1 MQRTL
6 TPPPITPS
14 TPSVTR
20 DELHFRRIDMRGY
33 RRSDGLY
40 EVEGRVTDTKPNDFA
55 PGAGAGEVVPAHAP
69 IHDMGVRLVFD
80 LDMVIHGVETFMDA
94 TPFPVCL
101 GGGLALQSLK
111 GVRIGNG
118 WSREVRSRLG
128 GAASCTHLME
138 ILIPL
143 ATTAFQTMI
152 TERRDR
158 PEPLDANGRPRKID
172 SCYAYGAH
180 TEVVQRRWPQFH
192 RPLAAE
198 NKTHAET
205 ISPAGVTSGE

>member
-6 TPPPITPS
+6 SPAPITQA
-14 TPSVTR
+14 TPAVTR

-40 EVEGRVTDTKPNDFA
+40 EVEGRVTDTKPRDFA
-55 PGAGAGEVVPAHAP
+55 PGAGAGKVVPADMP

-80 LDMVIHGVETFMDA
+80 ADMVIHRVETFMDA
-94 TPFPVCL
+94 SPFPVCL
-101 GGGLALQSLK
+101 GGGLALQTLN

-118 WSREVRSRLG
+118 WSREVRGRLG
-128 GAASCTHLME
+128 GTASCTHLME

-158 PEPLDANGRPRKID
+158 AEPLDAKGRPRKID
-172 SCYAYGAH
+172 SCYAYAAH
-180 TEVVQRRWPQFH
+180 TDVVQRRWPQFH
-192 RPLAAE
+192 NPRPTGGHTSSDIMAE
-198 NKTHAET
+198 SDA
-205 ISPAGVTSGE
+205 IPGE

>member
-1 MQRTL
+1 MA
-6 TPPPITPS
+6 PEPS
-14 TPSVTR
+14 GVTR

-40 EVEGRVTDTKPNDFA
+40 EVEGRVTDTKPRDFA
-55 PGAGAGEVVPAHAP
+55 PGAGAGEVVPAFAP

-80 LDMVIHGVETFMDA
+80 HDMVIHEVASFMDA
-94 TPFPVCL
+94 TPFPVCR
-101 GGGLALQSLK
+101 GGGQALQNLK

-143 ATTAFQTMI
+143 ATTAFQTMS

-158 PEPLDANGRPRKID
+158 PEPLDARGRPKKID
-172 SCYAYGAH
+172 SCYAYAAH
-180 TEVVQRRWPQFH
+180 TDVVRRRWPQFH
-192 RPLAAE
+192 RP
-198 NKTHAET
+198 
-205 ISPAGVTSGE
+205 PPSGDRTQDEKVMIADSVPGE